1 MTTMNKIDIDNL
13 LKYGE
18 HVNLECKKETHDLP
32 KSVWETYSSFAN
44 TGGGNILLGVEEVSQ
59 KGTLFPEFHVSGVT
73 NAKQIIKTIWD
84 TVNNESKVSLSL
96 LHDEDVQAVKY
107 DDGRMVIVIHVPQAS
122 YRERPIYINENP
134 LKGTF
139 KRNYEGDYRCDE
151 SEVKA
156 MLRDA
161 NDDGNDGILIEYH
174 DMNDIDIP
182 TLRNY
187 RNEFENRNIGHAY
200 NQLDDKEFLRQMG
213 GYTIDRVTRKEGLT
227 LAGLMMFG
235 KGLSVRERF
244 SNFRMDYVDMS
255 NLHGDMRYSDRLT
268 YDGRWENNLYNF
280 FRQVLTRLTN
290 GLKRPFRLEGMQRND
305 DTPAH
310 KAIRESLANSII
322 HADFFVA
329 SSILRIEKHD
339 SRICFRNPGTL
350 KLPVARIYEGGSSK
364 ARNPRIQNMLRMIG
378 FGENLGSGFPTIL
391 NACKQEQWRKPDLCE
406 NQDLRE
412 VILNL
417 WMISMYPK
425 SVEIELRKLFGATY
439 NRFSADECSTLSVAL
454 VEQEVTNERLQT
466 LLEKNSLQV
475 AKLLRNLTKVEALTA
490 EQNGRWTTYHINN
503 DFKELSNGVPNG
515 VSNGVPNGVPNGVSN
530 SDSTTMAV
538 LKLIKNNPYI
548 SRKEIAAE
556 IGIAIK
562 TVQKH
567 INKLKYHGLIHRSG
581 PATRGGYWDI
591 TE

>member
-1 MTTMNKIDIDNL
+1 MNKIDIDNL
-13 LKYGE
+13 LRYGE
-18 HVNLECKKETHDLP
+18 HVNLECKKATHDLP

-44 TGGGNILLGVEEVSQ
+44 TGGGDILLGVEEVSQ

-96 LHDEDVQAVKY
+96 LHDEDVQAVEY
-107 DDGRMVIVIHVPQAS
+107 DTERTVIVIHVPQAS

-280 FRQVLTRLTN
+280 FRQILTRLTN

-310 KAIRESLANSII
+310 KAIREALANSII

-329 SSILRIEKHD
+329 SSVLRIEKHD

-412 VILNL
+412 VVLNL

-425 SVEIELRKLFGATY
+425 SVETELRHLFGMTY
-439 NRFSADECSTLSVAL
+439 NRFSVDECSALSVAW

-475 AKLLRNLTKVEALTA
+475 AKLLRNLTEIEALTA
-490 EQNGRWTTYHINN
+490 EQNGRWTTYHINI
-503 DFKELSNGVPNG
+503 DFRELSNG

-530 SDSTTMAV
+530 GVPNSDSTTMAV
-538 LKLIKNNPYI
+538 LELIQNNPYI
-548 SRKEIAAE
+548 SRKEIAIN

-567 INKLKYHGLIHRSG
+567 INKLKYHGFIRRSG
-581 PATRGGYWDI
+581 PATRGGYWEI
-591 TE
+591 TN

>member
-1 MTTMNKIDIDNL
+1 MATMNKIDIDNL

-18 HVNLECKKETHDLP
+18 HVHLECKKATHDLP

-44 TGGGNILLGVEEVSQ
+44 TGGGDILLGVEEVSQ

-96 LHDEDVQAVKY
+96 LHDEDVQAVEY
-107 DDGRMVIVIHVPQAS
+107 DDKRTVIVIHVPQAS

-280 FRQVLTRLTN
+280 FRQVLTRLTD

-310 KAIRESLANSII
+310 KAIREALANSII

-329 SSILRIEKHD
+329 SSVLRIEKHD

-412 VILNL
+412 VVLNL

-425 SVEIELRKLFGATY
+425 SVETELRHLFGTTY
-439 NRFSADECSTLSVAL
+439 NRFSADECSALSVAW

-475 AKLLRNLTKVEALTA
+475 AKLLRNLTEVEALTA
-490 EQNGRWTTYHINN
+490 EQNGRWTTYHINT

-515 VSNGVPNGVPNGVSN
+515 VSNGVSN

-538 LKLIKNNPYI
+538 LKLIQNNPYI
-548 SRKEIAAE
+548 SRKEIATE

-567 INKLKYHGLIHRSG
+567 INKLKYHGLIRRSG
-581 PATRGGYWDI
+581 PATRGGYWEI